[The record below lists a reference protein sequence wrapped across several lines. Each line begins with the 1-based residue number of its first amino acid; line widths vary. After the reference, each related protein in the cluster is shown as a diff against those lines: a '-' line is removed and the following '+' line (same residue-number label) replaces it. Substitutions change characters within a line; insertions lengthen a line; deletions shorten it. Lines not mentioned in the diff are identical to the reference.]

1 MPEMRLLLASAK
13 AFEQT
18 RVNGDR
24 FVVPLA
30 KNQKRTLGVT
40 PK

>member
-1 MPEMRLLLASAK
+1 MSEMRLLPASAK
-13 AFEQT
+13 AFEQM

-30 KNQKRTLGVT
+30 KESQTGR
-40 PK
+40 